1 MTEKNAQDENNVAA
15 QNENNVAAQSD
26 TTSTTPAVEE
36 KKVIMGAGDA
46 TGMFYHAVKG
56 SEKPS
61 SPSECTA
68 EWLESK
74 GYKKVGDVGVDG
86 VTPTYD
92 RSTEKKK
99 NWANE
104 TVRVL
109 VKEHTESLEIPAIET
124 NLETAK
130 TIFGESAVEKLT
142 ASANHGNGLDIHLD
156 GSMPD
161 AEAFILRMK
170 DGNDRGVI
178 YAKDAT
184 VTGVSINALTPGD
197 GITWTATIEANSDGI
212 HIMFDDGKT
221 VQA

>member
-1 MTEKNAQDENNVAA
+1 MTVNN
-15 QNENNVAAQSD
+15 EQSD
-26 TTSTTPAVEE
+26 TEISAQSENPSTTPAVEE

-46 TGMFYHAVKG
+46 TGMFYHAPKG
-56 SEKPS
+56 SEKPG

-68 EWLESK
+68 EWLASK
-74 GYKKVGDVGVDG
+74 GYAKVGDIGVDG
-86 VTPTYD
+86 VTPNYD

-109 VKEHTESLEIPAIET
+109 VKEHTEALEIPAIET

-130 TIFGESAVEKLT
+130 TIFGADAVEKLT
-142 ASANHGNGLDIHLD
+142 ANETHGSGLDIHLD

-170 DGNDRGVI
+170 DGDDRGVI